1 MELTDDE
8 RNALVYY
15 RVQKAKDILTEAVDV
30 AGLNHWNLTVNRLY
44 YAVFHIC
51 SALLLAKGFAART
64 HIGVILIMMREFV
77 KTEILTKED
86 GALITTLFNMRN
98 TDDYDDIFDWNE
110 SQVSPLIEPTRHLL
124 AKIET
129 LIQFIGA

>member
-1 MELTDDE
+1 
-8 RNALVYY
+8 
-15 RVQKAKDILTEAVDV
+15 
-30 AGLNHWNLTVNRLY
+30 
-44 YAVFHIC
+44 
-51 SALLLAKGFAART
+51 
-64 HIGVILIMMREFV
+64 MMREFV

-86 GALITTLFNMRN
+86 GALISTLFNMRN
-98 TDDYDDIFDWNE
+98 TGDYDDMFDWNE